1 MKRSVAVITARGGS
15 KRIPCKNIKDFCG
28 KPIIAYSI
36 EAALE
41 SNIFDEVMVSTDSS
55 EIAETAIHY
64 GALVPFMRS
73 IATAD
78 DYATTSD
85 VLLEVIEQYE
95 ERGTFFDDICCI
107 YPTAPFVTGEKLIK
121 AMELLKMADVDAVI
135 PVTAFSYCPQRGMIM
150 NGKYIEMKH
159 PEYTDARSQDLEK
172 MYHDSGQFYCLKTN
186 RFKKNKRLM
195 AGKVVPLVLPETEVQ
210 DIDTLED
217 WKLAELKYQMM
228 KRNP

>member
-15 KRIPCKNIKDFCG
+15 KRIPGKNIKDFCG

-64 GALVPFMRS
+64 GASVPFMRS

-95 ERGTFFDDICCI
+95 ERETFLDDICCI

-159 PEYTDARSQDLEK
+159 PEYMDARSQDLEK